1 MGGGLPAIAA
11 GMGGGGCPAIATGG
25 MPNAV
30 GGTNWLV
37 ATCCCNSV
45 SGNSPFSLHFTQSNH
60 SRLTPGYHGGLQCLS
75 LS

>member
-1 MGGGLPAIAA
+1 MGGGLPAIATGA
-11 GMGGGGCPAIATGG
+11 GMPAIAAGATGCGAAIATGG

-45 SGNSPFSLHFTQSNH
+45 SGKVHFA
-60 SRLTPGYHGGLQCLS
+60 GLFLAD
-75 LS
+75 

>member
-11 GMGGGGCPAIATGG
+11 GMGGGGWPAIATGG

-45 SGNSPFSLHFTQSNH
+45 SGKSHFA
-60 SRLTPGYHGGLQCLS
+60 GIFMAD
-75 LS
+75 